1 LAPAFEESAD
11 TLQTALRGS
20 GVSWQ
25 GRAANA
31 TSEALRQ
38 AAQWATG
45 TGRTSKT
52 GGTQLDTYSNS
63 FAHTKNSIPRPIDI
77 GENSFLGGV
86 ADSGFGRYFGM
97 QSDFTQRLAAHREAD
112 LAASEAMKA
121 YENTSRTT
129 VTAFL
134 TDQPTPALTANSTD
148 VAPAAHTGPQ
158 NVLSPHSGDRTGG
171 ASPTAGA
178 PGKGVTN
185 TAPSTGRNGMANT
198 GGGFEGRAR
207 PDAPHR
213 AAPPGP
219 STDPASWIPLKPAR
233 TSPVTGPP
241 GSGSSLVPNGT
252 DGLPPGPIP
261 PGGTGVDDGTRVPRD
276 QGGAPESY
284 PASYRASET
293 RPAPRGG
300 PGFAEP
306 APAGRTGPDFTP
318 TRLSDAAGT
327 AGPRGPAGTGAM
339 PPMGTATAGKHERE
353 HRNNVFIPSDEPFC
367 VAFDDTTP
375 AVIGPPD
382 DPSYPEPQQ

>member
-1 LAPAFEESAD
+1 MSEIPDLDYTTFPLEVKYGWMQQGPGAAGAAPSAQSLSALAPAFEESAD

-97 QSDFTQRLAAHREAD
+97 QSDFTQRLAAHRDAD

-134 TDQPTPALTANSTD
+134 TDQPTPALTANSTN
-148 VAPAAHTGPQ
+148 VAPAAH
-158 NVLSPHSGDRTGG
+158 
-171 ASPTAGA
+171 
-178 PGKGVTN
+178 
-185 TAPSTGRNGMANT
+185 
-198 GGGFEGRAR
+198 
-207 PDAPHR
+207 
-213 AAPPGP
+213 
-219 STDPASWIPLKPAR
+219 
-233 TSPVTGPP
+233 
-241 GSGSSLVPNGT
+241 
-252 DGLPPGPIP
+252 
-261 PGGTGVDDGTRVPRD
+261 
-276 QGGAPESY
+276 
-284 PASYRASET
+284 
-293 RPAPRGG
+293 
-300 PGFAEP
+300 
-306 APAGRTGPDFTP
+306 
-318 TRLSDAAGT
+318 
-327 AGPRGPAGTGAM
+327 AGPR
-339 PPMGTATAGKHERE
+339 
-353 HRNNVFIPSDEPFC
+353 
-367 VAFDDTTP
+367 
-375 AVIGPPD
+375 
-382 DPSYPEPQQ
+382 